1 VGKSWA
7 ALQTAV
13 AVAFGE
19 ALFSRFR
26 VKLPGRV
33 TYLALEEP
41 AERTHHRLHQLV
53 PAYNV
58 QLDNIQFLYQIQ
70 PLMTGGAAQ
79 LDAFL
84 TTNASE
90 AVIIDTLLALVAAH
104 SSRKDVLR
112 GDYTEVNTLRQIAE
126 KHKTAMLCVAHS
138 RKAAGDIID
147 TVLGTSGTTAA
158 CDSVWSLKRSTTASD
173 EGVLEVVGR
182 DFEGAAYGLEF
193 SKGVPFGWRVTAE
206 GADAVMSDERRDI
219 IMLLRQNRF
228 GNASDSNASDILQ
241 SKRR

>member
-1 VGKSWA
+1 
-7 ALQTAV
+7 
-13 AVAFGE
+13 
-19 ALFSRFR
+19 
-26 VKLPGRV
+26 
-33 TYLALEEP
+33 
-41 AERTHHRLHQLV
+41 
-53 PAYNV
+53 
-58 QLDNIQFLYQIQ
+58 
-70 PLMTGGAAQ
+70 MTGGAAQ

-84 TTNASE
+84 TANPSE

-112 GDYTEVNTLRQIAE
+112 GDYTEVNTLRQIAQ

-182 DFEGAAYGLEF
+182 DFEGATYGLKF
-193 SKGVPFGWRVTAE
+193 SKEVPFGWRVTAE
-206 GADAVMSDERRDI
+206 GADAAMSDERRDI
-219 IMLLRQNRF
+219 LMLLHQEGAKKPAEIARLLVKNAVTVRRLVQKLAFDGVIKRQSD
-228 GNASDSNASDILQ
+228 GTYVPVKGVNA
-241 SKRR
+241 